1 MRNIPEK
8 VGQALREIGETP
20 ATACWDCHGTPVI
33 LHKALEKLAA
43 HLGIE
48 FDEPLHLVTDPVN
61 KQVAMQVKGRRVI
74 AEEYA
79 MAEAWSI
86 GEVSPANCK
95 NAYPFAMAE
104 KRAKDRVILKLAG
117 LHGDV
122 YSESEA
128 EEFKD
133 AKPSSDNELLEYN
146 EAVREHWDWI
156 NGAKE
161 AIANEDWYSL
171 AGMWGDI
178 DHDTMAT
185 LFRAPTKG
193 GIFTTTER
201 LACKGNDAFNQARK
215 ELATNGV

>member
-1 MRNIPEK
+1 MSDIPQPVIDVLK
-8 VGQALREIGETP
+8 EIGETAST
-20 ATACWDCHGTPVI
+20 ATWDCHGTRVI
-33 LHKALEKLAA
+33 LHKALEKIAA
-43 HLGIE
+43 KKNII
-48 FDEPLHLVTDPVN
+48 FDSPVHLVTDPAN
-61 KQVAMQVKGRRVI
+61 KQVAIQVTGRLI
-74 AEEYA
+74 ADFGV
-79 MAEAWSI
+79 MEAWSI

-117 LHGDV
+117 LHGYV
-122 YSESEA
+122 YSEDEA
-128 EEFKD
+128 EDFKD
-133 AKPSSDNELLEYN
+133 SKPSEDNDLLEYN

-178 DHDTMAT
+178 SHDTMAI

-193 GIFTTTER
+193 GMFTTEER
-201 LACKGNDAFNQARK
+201 AACKGNDAFNQARK
-215 ELATNGV
+215 ELANA